1 MKNKKRVLALM
12 LAGVLTLGC
21 FPTTVGAV
29 NNAYDGTKPADGTT
43 KKQPFLAGTGGSTNF
58 RIPGLVTLN
67 DGMSCSPLRDVIIQR
82 EFTMSY
88 AIHNQNPAFNDSAIA
103 QYMNTDFIV
112 LDISLCVALA
122 REQFFEKLKD
132 DDIPSHIFIEDNG
145 RLAGMIAVRKL
156 LQTTDTLQSV
166 KALMIS
172 EFIQV
177 KPEDERADVAG
188 VLAHAGADVV
198 PVVTHGKL
206 VGCLTEREIAHLLED
221 DVTEDAQLQGATL
234 PLEKPYLETSA
245 FSLWKKRSVWLL
257 LLFVAEAYTSS
268 VIQHFEEALESA
280 IALAF
285 FIPLL
290 IGTGGNSGTQ
300 ITSTLVRAMAL
311 GEVHLRD
318 VGRVLRKEMTTSLM
332 IAATLGIAGCIRAW
346 MMGIGLEITLI
357 VSLTLVCITLWSAIV
372 SSVIPMVL
380 KRCRIDPAVVSA
392 PFIATLIDGT
402 GLIIYFKIAQYTL
415 GLE

>member
-1 MKNKKRVLALM
+1 
-12 LAGVLTLGC
+12 
-21 FPTTVGAV
+21 
-29 NNAYDGTKPADGTT
+29 
-43 KKQPFLAGTGGSTNF
+43 
-58 RIPGLVTLN
+58 
-67 DGMSCSPLRDVIIQR
+67 
-82 EFTMSY
+82 MSY
-88 AIHNQNPAFNDSAIA
+88 AIHNHNLAFNDSAIA

-112 LDISLCVALA
+112 IDISLCVALA

-145 RLAGMIAVRKL
+145 RLAGLIAVRKL
-156 LQTTDTLQSV
+156 LQATDTVQPV
-166 KALMIS
+166 KGLMIS
-172 EFIQV
+172 DFIQL

-188 VLAHAGADVV
+188 LLAHAGADVV

-245 FSLWKKRSVWLL
+245 FSLWKKRSVWLLL

-318 VGRVLRKEMTTSLM
+318 VGRVLRKEMSTSLM
-332 IAATLGIAGCIRAW
+332 IAATLGLAGCVRAW
-346 MMGIGLEITLI
+346 MMGIGMEITLI

-380 KRCRIDPAVVSA
+380 KRCKIDPAVVSA

>member
-1 MKNKKRVLALM
+1 
-12 LAGVLTLGC
+12 
-21 FPTTVGAV
+21 
-29 NNAYDGTKPADGTT
+29 
-43 KKQPFLAGTGGSTNF
+43 
-58 RIPGLVTLN
+58 
-67 DGMSCSPLRDVIIQR
+67 
-82 EFTMSY
+82 MSY
-88 AIHNQNPAFNDSAIA
+88 AIHNQNLVFNDSAIA

-112 LDISLCVALA
+112 IDISLCVALA

-145 RLAGMIAVRKL
+145 RLAGLIAVRKL
-156 LQTTDTLQSV
+156 LQATDTVQPV
-166 KALMIS
+166 KGLMIS
-172 EFIQV
+172 DFIQL

-188 VLAHAGADVV
+188 LPAHAGADVV

-318 VGRVLRKEMTTSLM
+318 VV
-332 IAATLGIAGCIRAW
+332 ACCA
-346 MMGIGLEITLI
+346 
-357 VSLTLVCITLWSAIV
+357 
-372 SSVIPMVL
+372 
-380 KRCRIDPAVVSA
+380 KRSA
-392 PFIATLIDGT
+392 PR
-402 GLIIYFKIAQYTL
+402 
-415 GLE
+415 